1 MGETISTHP
10 IKITVSM
17 LVLLLASIA
26 FNVFNGSTDYT
37 NVKRDVE
44 QNTEAV
50 EVISEKLDKV
60 YEGLLA
66 KGIIEPKK

>member
-1 MGETISTHP
+1 
-10 IKITVSM
+10 M